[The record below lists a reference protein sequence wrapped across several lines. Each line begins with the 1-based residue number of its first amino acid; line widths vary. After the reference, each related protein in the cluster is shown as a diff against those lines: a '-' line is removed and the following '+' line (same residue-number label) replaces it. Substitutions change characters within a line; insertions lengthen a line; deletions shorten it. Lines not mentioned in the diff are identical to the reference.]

1 MARFKLRARSVIHPG
16 NALVESDDGNCYI
29 YFADFGELSSAAI
42 DPTLAEAMLQCYEWS
57 PVESDDWMTLTE
69 IEVQAAA
76 RLAASHG
83 NAGRATSN
91 L

>member
-1 MARFKLRARSVIHPG
+1 MAQFKLRARSVIHPG

-29 YFADFGELSSAAI
+29 FFADFGELSSAAI

-57 PVESDDWMTLTE
+57 PVDSDEWMTLTE
-69 IEVQAAA
+69 IEVRAAA
-76 RLAASHG
+76 RFAGSHG
-83 NAGRATSN
+83 PTGEHAPS

>member
-1 MARFKLRARSVIHPG
+1 MARFKLRARSLIHPG

-42 DPTLAEAMLQCYEWS
+42 DPTLAEALEQCYEWS
-57 PVESDDWMTLTE
+57 PVDSGDWLTLPE
-69 IEVQAAA
+69 IET
-76 RLAASHG
+76 LASAHIVG
-83 NAGRATSN
+83 NIGPSEQATSG